1 MTGDGIRHTA
11 GILLAGWLTLAMPAA
26 APAQDGEACARGA
39 GDAGIAACTREIES
53 GKHRGP
59 ALAQR
64 YYNRGVGYY
73 QKEDSDR
80 AIADFSEAIRLDPA
94 LGPAFVNRSSAY
106 LDKDD
111 ADRAIADLTEAI
123 RLNPKR
129 AVAFYNRGIAH
140 VVRSDIDRAFTDF
153 NEAIR
158 LDSTDIDRYRWR
170 GNVNFYKGDYDAAAS
185 DLARVVLQSPDDA
198 YAVLWLFISRS
209 HANKQSKMELE
220 VTAAALDQ
228 AAWPYAA
235 VELFLGRRTPELV
248 LAAARKPDERCEA
261 QFYIG
266 VWHVFRGDRA
276 AARPPLGEVVD
287 ACSKKSMEYH
297 GAQAELKRLGR

>member
-1 MTGDGIRHTA
+1 MAEDKFRH
-11 GILLAGWLTLAMPAA
+11 IVRNVLAGSLILAMTAA
-26 APAQDGEACARGA
+26 ALADCASTP
-39 GDAGIAACTREIES
+39 GDAGIVVCTREIES
-53 GKHRGP
+53 GKYRGP

-73 QKEDSDR
+73 QKEDADR
-80 AIADFSEAIRLDPA
+80 AIADFSEAIRLDPT
-94 LGPAFVNRSSAY
+94 LDPAFVNRGSLY

-111 ADRAIADLTEAI
+111 TDRAIADLTEAI
-123 RLNPKR
+123 GLNPKR
-129 AVAFYNRGIAH
+129 AMAFYNRGIAH
-140 VVRSDIDRAFTDF
+140 VVRSDIDGAFADF

-170 GNVNFYKGDYDAAAS
+170 GNVNFYKGNYEAAAS

-220 VTAAALDQ
+220 VTAATLNR

-235 VELFLGRRTPELV
+235 VELFLGRRTPESV
-248 LAAARKPDERCEA
+248 LAAAGKPDQRCEA

-266 VWHVFRGDRA
+266 AWHVLRGDRA
-276 AARPPLGEVVD
+276 AARAPLTAVVD

-297 GAQAELKRLGR
+297 GAQAELKWLGQ